1 MPAPKGYYTDR
12 QGRIRPITGKSGG
25 KTAGFTAA
33 ASLAIAGATSSGTL
47 GGTSLEGA
55 MSSGG
60 LGNSA
65 GAKSVQA
72 QTKSGKQEAR
82 KGKRKQAWKK
92 MNLRVTKRTVKS
104 NIKCSARS
112 FGAVQQ
118 FLLRT
123 PCRSLKRTILVL
135 ADPSGGSVV
144 VSIAWVRMPNARN
157 AERLKQLDNRDGTGD
172 IYAAAN
178 GLLSRS
184 GVNFTGEHYR
194 SRRSGS
200 LFVRAEAAQMRGNPA
215 PTLLNGA
222 AAVAVEL
229 PPP

>member
-1 MPAPKGYYTDR
+1 MPVPKGYYTDH
-12 QGRIRPITGKSGG
+12 QGRIRPITGKSSG

-33 ASLAIAGATSSGTL
+33 ASLAIAVATSSGTL

-55 MSSGG
+55 MSPEG
-60 LGNSA
+60 LGSSA
-65 GAKSVQA
+65 GTKSVQA
-72 QTKSGKQEAR
+72 QTKSGKHAAR
-82 KGKRKQAWKK
+82 KGKRNQAWTK

-104 NIKCSARS
+104 DIKCAAHS
-112 FGAVQQ
+112 FGEVQQ

-135 ADPSGGSVV
+135 TDPPGGSVV
-144 VSIAWVRMPNARN
+144 VSIAWARMSNARN
-157 AERLKQLDNRDGTGD
+157 AEKLQRLDNRDGTGD

-178 GLLSRS
+178 DLLSRS
-184 GVNFTGEHYR
+184 GVSFTGEHYKG
-194 SRRSGS
+194 RRSGS
-200 LFVRAEAAQMRGNPA
+200 LFVRAEAAQLRGNSAPA
-215 PTLLNGA
+215 LLNGA